1 MMAQGILVNQLTGD
15 ILFIK
20 NIRQGNYVEQ

>member
-15 ILFIK
+15 ILFVE